1 MLGPYLP
8 NTELLFPLPM
18 GAAKFFAYKFLEP
31 LYQYLIGCYFVTSR
45 SPFFARMQRTEHS
58 SEHTRV
64 FILPICEK
72 TYTCIE
78 LTPSHRC
85 AFGTTPFFCV
95 VFRDSDVAPFTGQL
109 DPTNGATLKVEAQG
123 PIQSSRLSWEDMQSI
138 FDQLT
143 CISTTKMAESLVNQ
157 IDGHYI
163 PRGGSILVKE
173 SVPLA
178 GQDGTTGSMDIIRF
192 LQSLVPV
199 DSREEAPEDP
209 FLQKLRSLQESLH
222 TSSYGSNPLADG
234 DGADETN
241 DGDDEI
247 PFTFPRLKT
256 ALRQAAMTLH
266 GEQLTLHNLILITYS
281 LLLKEGVGIPPLS
294 EMNPEVLCNDLLV
307 AMLGMSHVE
316 PSTLKGNLQVVSLL
330 REAFEDSPSLY
341 GASFL
346 RNLLKE
352 VVTYDSAKVEGEWSK
367 VNQAYLESG
376 NADPLLREVESM
388 MGDPSLL
395 TSRHA

>member
-45 SPFFARMQRTEHS
+45 SPFFTRMQRTEHS

-64 FILPICEK
+64 FILPIHEK

-85 AFGTTPFFCV
+85 AFGTTPFFCI
-95 VFRDSDVAPFTGQL
+95 VFRDSDAAPFTGQL

-123 PIQSSRLSWEDMQSI
+123 PIESSRLSWEDMQTI

-143 CISTTKMAESLVNQ
+143 CVSTTKMAESLVSQ

-178 GQDGTTGSMDIIRF
+178 GQDGTAGSMDIVRF

-199 DSREEAPEDP
+199 NSQEETPEDP

-222 TSSYGSNPLADG
+222 TSSYGSNPLDS
-234 DGADETN
+234 E
-241 DGDDEI
+241 DDTDSEGRT
-247 PFTFPRLKT
+247 PLTFPHLKRS
-256 ALRQAAMTLH
+256 LREAAMALK
-266 GEQLTLHNLILITYS
+266 GDKLTLHNLILVTYS
-281 LLLKEGVGIPPLS
+281 LLLKDGVEIPPLS

-307 AMLGMSHVE
+307 EMIGMSHVE
-316 PSTLKGNLQVVSLL
+316 TSNLKGNLQIVSLL
-330 REAFEDSPSLY
+330 REAFEDSPALD
-341 GASFL
+341 GGSFL
-346 RNLLKE
+346 RKLLKE
-352 VVTYDSAKVEGEWSK
+352 VVAYDSEKVEGEWSK
-367 VNQAYLESG
+367 ISRAYADSG
-376 NADPLLREVESM
+376 KVDPLLREVESM
-388 MGDPSLL
+388 MGDSSLL
-395 TSRHA
+395 SSRHV